1 MHCLPSWQSPPYWC
15 SLLHRRCWGLPP
27 GVLWLRGCRLLGRE
41 SGIPTWLVSSHA
53 STPRWCTWARVT
65 PGRRLLLSGTGA
77 TPGTCRLLLSGGLSA
92 PCAGLLLLSRRLSAP
107 CAGLLLLSRRLRA
120 PGTGLLLLS
129 RRLRTPGARLLLRCT
144 PGTGL
149 LLLSPCTIGRP
160 PHTGLIP
167 STWHRLL
174 LPLRLPS

>member
-1 MHCLPSWQSPPYWC
+1 HCLPPWQSPPYRC
-15 SLLHRRCWGLPP
+15 SLLLHRRCWGLPP

-92 PCAGLLLLSRRLSAP
+92 PGTWLLLLSRRLGTPGAR
-107 CAGLLLLSRRLRA
+107 LLLLSRRLRA
-120 PGTGLLLLS
+120 PGAAPLFSCTTGTGRRLLS
-129 RRLRTPGARLLLRCT
+129 STPPT
-144 PGTGL
+144 
-149 LLLSPCTIGRP
+149 
-160 PHTGLIP
+160 
-167 STWHRLL
+167 
-174 LPLRLPS
+174 